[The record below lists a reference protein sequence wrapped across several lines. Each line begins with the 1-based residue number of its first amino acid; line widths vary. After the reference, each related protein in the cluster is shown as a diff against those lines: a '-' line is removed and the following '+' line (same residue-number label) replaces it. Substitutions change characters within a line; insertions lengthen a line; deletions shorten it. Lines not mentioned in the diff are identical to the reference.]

1 MSHLK
6 MIEKLFS
13 VLPNI
18 FILLD
23 ISPPIPL
30 PNVNNFQIIIT
41 GY

>member
-6 MIEKLFS
+6 MIEKLFL
-13 VLPNI
+13 LPNI

-23 ISPPIPL
+23 TSPPIPL